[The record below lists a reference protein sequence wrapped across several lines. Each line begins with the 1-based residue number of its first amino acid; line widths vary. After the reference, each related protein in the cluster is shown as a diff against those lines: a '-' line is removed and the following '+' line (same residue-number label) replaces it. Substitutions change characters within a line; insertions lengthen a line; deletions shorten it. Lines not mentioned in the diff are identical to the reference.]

1 MVLKVELQQDIWLD
15 HRRYL
20 VTADPLSHILLLV
33 HGVHTEQKFQL
44 DDAEREGAVEEG
56 LRSDAC
62 LDGLETTVRVALWR
76 LLPLCLLQ
84 INQVDSD
91 AL

>member
-1 MVLKVELQQDIWLD
+1 
-15 HRRYL
+15 
-20 VTADPLSHILLLV
+20 
-33 HGVHTEQKFQL
+33 
-44 DDAEREGAVEEG
+44 
-56 LRSDAC
+56 
-62 LDGLETTVRVALWR
+62 LETTIRVALWR